1 MKRYIVV
8 LLAALATQFNI
19 QADDLDT
26 KRTDAHITGHVIEKS
41 TGEHLPFATIR
52 IKDTNIGITTDETG
66 HYFMQNLPTGDLTME
81 VSMVGFRTI
90 TQKVKVKKGTTQKL
104 NFELDEGIVSLDE
117 IVVSASRNSTT
128 RRQSAA
134 LVSVVGMK
142 MLEGTSCTTLS
153 DGLKFQPGLR
163 VENTCQNC
171 GTTQLRIN
179 GLEGPYSQIL
189 IDSRPIIGALSG
201 IYSLEQIPANMIERI
216 EVVRGG
222 GSVIFGGNAIGGAIN
237 IVTREPLS
245 NSGSFSHTLTSINGS
260 GALENNTTFNT
271 SLVSN
276 NHKAGLMVFGQHRL
290 RDAYDFE
297 DDGFTEL
304 AKLKNRA
311 MGFRSFLKT
320 SDYSRI
326 TLEYQNMHE
335 FRRGGDRLDLQPYM
349 AYITEQ
355 TEHNIN
361 SGSLKFDQYSRD
373 QKHKFS
379 LFAAA
384 QHTDRQS
391 YYGAGD
397 PYVDDVPAITP
408 GMTAEEIQ
416 EINDIIGN
424 NTIRLN
430 AFGHSKETNYQ
441 VGGQYSYL
449 FEQLWFMPA
458 ELVSGIEYMGSN
470 LTDKSGY
477 RRMGLSQHAKVAT
490 VFLQNEWK
498 NNKWGFLLGV
508 RADKHNMVENPIVYP
523 RANIRYNPQENLNF
537 RLTYSEGY
545 RAPQIYDENLHVDI
559 AGGGTI
565 IRELSDDLH
574 EERSRSVSSSMDY
587 YTRIGNIEMNL
598 LIEGFFTHLTD
609 AFADV
614 QKGDIIY
621 IENADDGAKV
631 YGINLEGRISYRNK
645 LDLQLGAT
653 LQRSLYDSARKWWEP
668 ESDEESELDAV
679 ESTREIMRTPNT
691 YAYFVATWT
700 PVIAFSTTLSGNY
713 TGSMYVPHLAGFGVE
728 GIDNFSKV
736 YITEKSPSFFD
747 INIRFAY
754 DFTLNGNTK
763 LQLNAGVQNIFNSY
777 QKDFDTG
784 AGRDNEY
791 VYGPLLPR
799 SFSAGLKVM
808 F

>member
-1 MKRYIVV
+1 MKRYIIA
-8 LLAALATQFNI
+8 LLAVLATQFNI
-19 QADDLDT
+19 QAEDLDT
-26 KRTDAHITGHVIEKS
+26 KRTNANISGHVVEKL
-41 TGEHLPFATIR
+41 TGEHLPYATIR
-52 IKDTNIGITTDETG
+52 LKDTNIGITTDDTG
-66 HYFMQNLPTGDLTME
+66 HYELDNLPEGDQTIE
-81 VSMVGFRTI
+81 VSMVGFKTI
-90 TQKVKVKKGTTQKL
+90 NQKVKIKKGSKQKF
-104 NFELDEGIVSLDE
+104 NFELDEGTVSLDE
-117 IVVSASRNSTT
+117 IVVSASRNGTT

-134 LVSVVGMK
+134 LVSVVGMN
-142 MLEGTSCTTLS
+142 MLEATSCTTLS

-189 IDSRPIIGALSG
+189 LDSRPIIGALSG

-237 IVTREPLS
+237 IVTREPLN
-245 NSGSFSHTLTSINGS
+245 NSGNFSHTITSIDGS

-271 SLVSN
+271 SLVSS

-311 MGFRSFLKT
+311 LGFRSFLKT
-320 SDYSRI
+320 GDYSRI

-335 FRRGGDRLDLQPYM
+335 FRRGGDRLDQQPYM

-397 PYVDDVPAITP
+397 PYVDDVPTITP
-408 GMTAEEIQ
+408 GMSADEIQ
-416 EINDIIGN
+416 DINDIIEN
-424 NTIRLN
+424 NSIRLN
-430 AFGHSKETNYQ
+430 AFGHSRETNYQ

-449 FEQLWFMPA
+449 FDQLWFMPA
-458 ELVSGIEYMGSN
+458 ELVSGLEYMGSN
-470 LTDKSGY
+470 LSDKSGY
-477 RRMGLSQHAKVAT
+477 RRMGLSQHAKVGSA
-490 VFLQNEWK
+490 FLQNEWK
-498 NNKWGFLLGV
+498 NDMWGFLLGV
-508 RADKHNMVENPIVYP
+508 RADKHNMVDNPIIYP
-523 RANIRYNPQENLNF
+523 RANIRYNPRENLNF

-559 AGGGTI
+559 AGGETI
-565 IRELSDDLH
+565 IRELSDDLK
-574 EERSRSVSSSMDY
+574 EERSRSFSGSMDY
-587 YTRIGNIEMNL
+587 YTRLGNFEVNL
-598 LIEGFFTHLTD
+598 LIEGFYTHLTD
-609 AFADV
+609 AFADA
-614 QKGDIIY
+614 QKGNIIY

-631 YGINLEGRISYRNK
+631 YGINLEARTGYRNL

-668 ESDEESELDAV
+668 ETAEEEALDAV
-679 ESTREIMRTPNT
+679 ESTREIMRTPNA

-700 PVIAFSTTLSGNY
+700 PVKPFSATLSGNY

-728 GIDNFSKV
+728 GVDKFSKV

-754 DFTLNGNTK
+754 DFTISDNTK
-763 LQLNAGVQNIFNSY
+763 LQLNAGIQNIFNSY

-791 VYGPLLPR
+791 VYGPMLPR
-799 SFSAGLKVM
+799 SYSAGLKVM